1 MSRYRG
7 VRTLRLMACVAVV
20 SITSGYSMD
29 IRKAPGPTATVQ
41 LIDVSTGHPVRDA
54 VLRLV
59 SDTGS
64 RCMRAPC
71 PTHTRIWKGN
81 SDTAGFVQIPT
92 SEIQSSTQIETES
105 LTGDLI
111 DDSEAASDTVWIA
124 ELLPLESTYADPPG
138 PPRPLR
144 LIDGTTSKAVADADA
159 SFELRRGGESR
170 VLFKTRTN
178 DFGYVFL
185 PKDLP
190 AGALENTWVV
200 VSGYRT
206 THVDFA
212 WAAHR
217 IRLVRRQHQS
227 QVLPQ

>member
-1 MSRYRG
+1 MNRR
-7 VRTLRLMACVAVV
+7 VWTLSFLTCAAVL
-20 SITSGYSMD
+20 SITSGYSID

-41 LIDVSTGHPVRDA
+41 LMDVSNGHPVRNA
-54 VLRLV
+54 VVRLV
-59 SDTGS
+59 SDNGI
-64 RCMRAPC
+64 RCMHAPC
-71 PTHTRIWKGN
+71 PTHTRTWEGK
-81 SDTAGFVQIPT
+81 SDTEGFVQIPT

-111 DDSEAASDTVWIA
+111 DDSDAVSDTVWIA

-144 LIDGTTSKAVADADA
+144 LIDGTTSKAVVYADA
-159 SFELRRGGESR
+159 SFEMRRGSESR

-185 PKDLP
+185 PNDLP
-190 AGALENTWVV
+190 EGALENTWVV
-200 VSGYRT
+200 VTGYRA

-217 IRLVRRQHQS
+217 TRLVRRQRQS

>member
-1 MSRYRG
+1 MNRR
-7 VRTLRLMACVAVV
+7 VWTLSFIAWAAVL

-41 LIDVSTGHPVRDA
+41 LIDVSTGQPVRNA

-59 SDTGS
+59 SDNGI
-64 RCMRAPC
+64 RCARAPC
-71 PTHTRIWKGN
+71 LTNTRTWKGK
-81 SDTAGFVQIPT
+81 SDAQGFVQIPT
-92 SEIQSSTQIETES
+92 SEIQSSTQIEAET

-144 LIDGTTSKAVADADA
+144 LTDGTTGKAVANAEA

-170 VLFKTRTN
+170 VLFKTHTN

-185 PKDLP
+185 PNDLP
-190 AGALENTWVV
+190 QVALENTWVV
-200 VSGYRT
+200 VAGYRA
-206 THVDFA
+206 THVNFA

-217 IRLVRRQHQS
+217 TRLVRRQHQS
-227 QVLPQ
+227 QVSPQ